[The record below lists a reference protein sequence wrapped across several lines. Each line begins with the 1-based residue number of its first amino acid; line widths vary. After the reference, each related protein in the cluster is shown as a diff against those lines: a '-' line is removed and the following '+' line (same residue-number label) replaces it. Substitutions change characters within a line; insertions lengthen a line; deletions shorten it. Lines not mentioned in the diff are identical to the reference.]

1 MFSHVK
7 VAQNFKEALMVQ
19 IRVVYALMLRET
31 KSVFGRSKFGYLW
44 VVIQTAFNVVVI
56 WVIRAVV
63 HSGTIPGLPL
73 PVFLICGF
81 TAWRIFSDTVTK
93 VMMAVEANN
102 ALLYFSKVRYFD
114 LALARG
120 LLITA
125 TNLVVFVILMT
136 IAYLLGYSYPIPSLW
151 PLLYS
156 ITLLLLL
163 GLGIGLICCAIRRYT
178 ESVGVLISMIM
189 RIGVFISGVMFSLS
203 HLPSSMKFLIDWNP
217 ILQLVEYSRTSFSY
231 SYTGGESL
239 RPGFVSLVVIV
250 TLLGGMALEV
260 VTRTKTDKL

>member
-1 MFSHVK
+1 
-7 VAQNFKEALMVQ
+7 MVQ

-31 KSVFGRSKFGYLW
+31 KTVFGRSRFGYLW

-56 WVIRAVV
+56 WVIREVV
-63 HSGTIPGLPL
+63 HSGNIPGLPL

-81 TAWRIFSDTVTK
+81 TVWRIFSETVTK
-93 VMMAVEANN
+93 VMMSVEANS

-114 LALARG
+114 LALARA

-125 TNLVVFVILMT
+125 TNLVVFILLMT
-136 IAYLLGYSYPIPSLW
+136 IAYLLGYTYPILSLW
-151 PLLYS
+151 PCLYS
-156 ITLLLLL
+156 IAMLLLL
-163 GLGIGLICCAIRRYT
+163 GMGIGLICCAIRRYT
-178 ESVGVLISMIM
+178 ESIGVLIAMIM

-203 HLPSSMKFLIDWNP
+203 HLPPSMKFMIDWNP

-231 SYTGGESL
+231 SYSGGEFL
-239 RPGFVSLVVIV
+239 RPDFVSFVVIT

-260 VTRTKTDKL
+260 ITRTKTDKL